1 MRHILLKKFT
11 KFFVLAVLLGMG
23 MVVISYSPAIA
34 EDDIKLIVRA
44 DDIGAAHSVNLA
56 CIKSYKEGIARS
68 VEVLVT
74 APWFNEAV
82 KMLNENPGY
91 DVGVHLDL
99 TSEWEYYKWGPISNA
114 PSLVDEQGHFFPMTS
129 QRNDFPPN
137 TGFLQSKWKI
147 EEVEQEL
154 RAQIELAKQK
164 IPHVSHITNHM
175 GTATCTP
182 ELKAL
187 VNRLSKEYQLPLSA
201 PGLQSAGG
209 FGGGQTTPDQKID
222 AMVKI
227 LENLKPGVW
236 LFVEHPAFDTPEM
249 ETIGHEGYRNVA
261 ADRDGVTKA
270 FTSDKVKEV
279 IKRRGIKLVSYKD
292 LY

>member
-1 MRHILLKKFT
+1 MRHILLNKLSWCCVFT
-11 KFFVLAVLLGMG
+11 ALLVMG
-23 MVVISYSPAIA
+23 FISCYPAIA
-34 EDDIKLIVRA
+34 DDDIKLIIRA

-56 CIKSYKEGIARS
+56 CIQSYKDGIARS

-74 APWFNEAV
+74 APWFNEAAE
-82 KMLNENPGY
+82 MLNDNPGY

-114 PSLVDEQGHFFPMTS
+114 PSLVDDQGHFFPMTS
-129 QRNDFPPN
+129 QRKDFPPN
-137 TGFLQSKWKI
+137 TAFLQSKWKI

-154 RAQIELAKQK
+154 RAQIELAKKK
-164 IPHVSHITNHM
+164 IPHVSHMTSHM

-187 VNRLSKEYQLPLSA
+187 VNRLSKEYKLPLSA
-201 PGLQSAGG
+201 PGLQNTGG
-209 FGGGQTTPDQKID
+209 FGGSQTTPDQKVA

-236 LFVEHPAFDTPEM
+236 LFVDHPALDTPEM
-249 ETIGHEGYRNVA
+249 ETIGHKGYRNVA

-279 IKRRGIKLVSYKD
+279 IKRRVIKLVGYKD
-292 LY
+292 LF